1 VNQLALR
8 DYTTTVCIDAKQ
20 NMFSRNTFYF
30 FRRKG
35 TLVDMKFVIVG
46 LGNPG
51 EEYLSTRHNAG
62 RLAVEAFDNFQEFGG
77 FANDSK
83 TKSDISKGK
92 IGKHAI
98 TLMLPNTFMNKSG
111 SAVKNLVTSVK
122 AAERLV
128 VVYDDIDLPFGSI
141 KLSFSRGSGGHKGVE
156 SIIKAVKTK
165 DFVRV
170 RIGVAPT
177 TPSGKIKKPQGE
189 QKVYDFLLGEFK
201 KKEEDTLKK
210 IFKITNEALE
220 TVITDGHY
228 KAMNVFN

>member
-1 VNQLALR
+1 
-8 DYTTTVCIDAKQ
+8 
-20 NMFSRNTFYF
+20 
-30 FRRKG
+30 
-35 TLVDMKFVIVG
+35 MKFVIAG

-51 EEYLSTRHNAG
+51 AEYIHTRHNAG
-62 RLAVEAFDNFQEFGG
+62 RLAVEAFDNAQEFGG
-77 FANDSK
+77 FVSDSK

-92 IGKHAI
+92 IGKHSV

-111 SAVKNLVTSVK
+111 TAVKGLVASVK
-122 AAERLV
+122 AAENLV

-189 QKVYDFLLGEFK
+189 KKVHDFLLGEFK
-201 KKEEDTLKK
+201 KKEEDAFKK
-210 IFKITNEALE
+210 IFKTTSAALE
-220 TVITDGHY
+220 AIMTDGRI
-228 KAMNVFN
+228 KAMNTFN